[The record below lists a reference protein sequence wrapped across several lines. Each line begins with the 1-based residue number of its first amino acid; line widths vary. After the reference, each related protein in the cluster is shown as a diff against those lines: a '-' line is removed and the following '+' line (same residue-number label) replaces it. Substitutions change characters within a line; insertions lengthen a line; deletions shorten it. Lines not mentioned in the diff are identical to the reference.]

1 MSAYDHDAVPKRA
14 RRRTGGPCDAE
25 RAYWPKFTLEEVAR
39 HKSLKDGWIV
49 VHERVFDITT
59 FAITH
64 PGFHNAGQVST
75 ALAITRNLGED
86 CTDEFVA
93 IHSPTAWTQLHD
105 FQIGVLVRD
114 GDEAHS
120 EDVNRV
126 ATPRTHPVPR
136 RNRRPMPEWLSADR
150 EFWDRYAGGVDER
163 VLAYLD
169 AQGYPQERG
178 GVEARGGDEGARG
191 AGEGGGDEAAF
202 ARSDGGK
209 EGDAT
214 RGVAA
219 SVVRTALERARRA
232 VACGGAGELVR
243 RVTRATRRP

>member
-1 MSAYDHDAVPKRA
+1 MTGADVRVRPRRGAEEA

-114 GDEAHS
+114 GDEARS

-178 GVEARGGDEGARG
+178 GSRRG
-191 AGEGGGDEAAF
+191 AATKAREAPEREGGTRL
-202 ARSDGGK
+202 RSLGRTEGRR
-209 EGDAT
+209 GDAT
-214 RGVAA
+214 RGVA

-232 VACGGAGELVR
+232 VACVVAGSSCEG
-243 RVTRATRRP
+243 

>member
-114 GDEAHS
+114 GDEARS

-191 AGEGGGDEAAF
+191 AGEGGG
-202 ARSDGGK
+202 ARLRSLGRT
-209 EGDAT
+209 EG
-214 RGVAA
+214 
-219 SVVRTALERARRA
+219 
-232 VACGGAGELVR
+232 R
-243 RVTRATRRP
+243 RVTRREGSRASFGRRWSARGARSRASSRGSSCEG

>member
-1 MSAYDHDAVPKRA
+1 M
-14 RRRTGGPCDAE
+14 
-25 RAYWPKFTLEEVAR
+25 
-39 HKSLKDGWIV
+39 
-49 VHERVFDITT
+49 
-59 FAITH
+59 
-64 PGFHNAGQVST
+64 
-75 ALAITRNLGED
+75 
-86 CTDEFVA
+86 
-93 IHSPTAWTQLHD
+93 
-105 FQIGVLVRD
+105 
-114 GDEAHS
+114 
-120 EDVNRV
+120 

-169 AQGYPQERG
+169 AQGYPQE
-178 GVEARGGDEGARG
+178 
-191 AGEGGGDEAAF
+191 GGGDEAAF

-214 RGVAA
+214 RGVA

-232 VACGGAGELVR
+232 VACVVAGELVR

>member
-86 CTDEFVA
+86 CTDDSAHASEDLRP
-93 IHSPTAWTQLHD
+93 SSRQLELRREQRPTARETDARFRLNH
-105 FQIGVLVRD
+105 
-114 GDEAHS
+114 EPS
-120 EDVNRV
+120 CESPPV
-126 ATPRTHPVPR
+126 A
-136 RNRRPMPEWLSADR
+136 
-150 EFWDRYAGGVDER
+150 
-163 VLAYLD
+163 
-169 AQGYPQERG
+169 
-178 GVEARGGDEGARG
+178 
-191 AGEGGGDEAAF
+191 
-202 ARSDGGK
+202 
-209 EGDAT
+209 
-214 RGVAA
+214 
-219 SVVRTALERARRA
+219 
-232 VACGGAGELVR
+232 
-243 RVTRATRRP
+243 

>member
-93 IHSPTAWTQLHD
+93 TTA
-105 FQIGVLVRD
+105 
-114 GDEAHS
+114 
-120 EDVNRV
+120 
-126 ATPRTHPVPR
+126 PR
-136 RNRRPMPEWLSADR
+136 RGRSSTTSRSAS
-150 EFWDRYAGGVDER
+150 WSAT
-163 VLAYLD
+163 
-169 AQGYPQERG
+169 
-178 GVEARGGDEGARG
+178 
-191 AGEGGGDEAAF
+191 
-202 ARSDGGK
+202 
-209 EGDAT
+209 AT
-214 RGVAA
+214 R
-219 SVVRTALERARRA
+219 RARRM
-232 VACGGAGELVR
+232 
-243 RVTRATRRP
+243 